1 MFWTAWFC
9 HGAVQHTKIIQA
21 NLKSNGPILA
31 LALIVFLTVFREG
44 AEIVAFL
51 TALMYAGTSVMSIG
65 LGAVIGLGAL
75 FVVGMLASKQIKKIP
90 IAKLSI
96 ASVILLLLALGF
108 LRFYGG
114 FAPNTKYSPA
124 KYEDG
129 KLIPAENK

>member
-1 MFWTAWFC
+1 MIK
-9 HGAVQHTKIIQA
+9 KIILLLA
-21 NLKSNGPILA
+21 IVGPFGLYFFYSWLLKL
-31 LALIVFLTVFREG
+31 E
-44 AEIVAFL
+44 
-51 TALMYAGTSVMSIG
+51 
-65 LGAVIGLGAL
+65 
-75 FVVGMLASKQIKKIP
+75 KKKIP